1 MRGYSTVLRRAGGRG
16 GLARVLVVLVIALGA
31 LLLVSAS
38 APAGSGL
45 IAAYSFDEGLG
56 ATAGDASGNGN
67 TGSVVG
73 GTWVQGKFGSAINL
87 NGTSDH
93 VDLPALGTFYKTGFT
108 FEAWVKKASTSH
120 VDAAVVGTWTSNGS
134 GGPMIWVDHVAGHY
148 YLTANQGFS
157 NYLDSGQTPTAG
169 TWQYLT
175 GTFDGTTASF
185 YINGLLV
192 ASRTFTGNVGDSNTW
207 RIGSYGSSPGGF
219 FDGAVDQVRI
229 YDHALTQAQ
238 VQTDMN
244 TPVGPVDSGPPT
256 QPTALTQTA
265 STSTSVSVGWTAS
278 TDDVGVT
285 AYDVFQNGTKI
296 GSTTSTSYTLTGL
309 DCGTTYTIAVA
320 ARDAAGN
327 SSTQATASATTSA
340 CGSNQGLVAAYS
352 FDEGA
357 GTVLNDNS
365 GNGNNGTIVGG
376 TWTSG
381 RFRSALHFNGTS
393 DRVDLPPLGTF
404 YKNAFTIEA
413 WVKKD
418 TSTKSD
424 VAVVG
429 TWASGQGGPML
440 WIDYVSSHLDL
451 TLNSGGSNYVDSGQL
466 LTAGQWQYLTGT
478 YDGTTAKVYINGV
491 LVASK
496 AFSGNVGDSNSWRI
510 GSYGSSPT
518 GFFDGTIDEVRIYNR
533 ALAPSEVT
541 TDMNRSVGTPDTTAP
556 TTPTQ
561 FVSTGTAQSTVAT
574 SWTASTDNVA
584 VSGYN
589 LYVNG
594 AKVDTT
600 TSTSYTFT
608 GLTCG
613 VSYTLGVAAFDAAG
627 NVSTPATLPVTTVSC
642 DTSPPS
648 VSITSPTAGAS
659 LSGVI
664 SVNANA
670 SDNVGVVGVQFKLD
684 GSNLGSEDTTTPY
697 TVPWDTRTA
706 PNGPHTLTAVA
717 RDGSGNTTTSTAIS
731 VSVTNSMPFVP
742 GLVASYALDDGSGST
757 ATDSSGAGHPG
768 TVVGGTWVP
777 GKYGAA
783 LLLNG
788 TSDRVDLPP
797 LGTFYKTGFTLEAWV
812 NKTNALRVDTGVVGT
827 WSSDANGGPMI
838 WVDHVSGHYY
848 LTLNQGLGNYLDSG
862 VVPSAGNWTHLA
874 ATYDGT
880 TAKFYVNGV
889 LAASKP
895 FSGNVGDSNSWR
907 IGAYGSSPTGFFDGS
922 VDDVRIYN
930 LALTQAQVQTDM
942 ATPAGPVDTTPP
954 TAPTNFA
961 VTSTTPATI
970 TTSWTA
976 ATDNVAVTAYNLY
989 RNGTRVATIPAP
1001 ATSYTFDSLACG
1013 QTYTLQVEAAD
1024 GAGNLSARTPLTAS
1038 TAACDTTPPTV
1049 SVTSPTGGSTLTG
1062 SVTIS
1067 ANASDD
1073 TAVSEVSFWVDG
1085 QQVGTVDNAP
1095 PYTTSW
1101 DTRTASNG
1109 THTITAIA
1117 RDSSNNTTTS
1127 APVTVTVN
1135 NVQAPPPPGLVA
1147 AYSFDQGSGTTV
1159 TDQSGHG
1166 NTGTL
1171 TNVTWSPNG
1180 VFGSAAS
1187 FNGTNGSFVTVPDSN
1202 SLDLTNGMTLEAW
1215 VKPTSL
1221 SGWNTVV
1228 FKEQSNSYDYA
1239 LYANT
1244 GSNQPSGNLQSSL
1257 GDNDLRGT
1265 SQLPLNTWT
1274 HLAATYDGT
1283 VLTLYVNGQQVGTK
1297 LTSGPITTSNGALR
1311 IGGNTIWNEPFSGLI
1326 DEVRV
1331 YNQPLTQSQILT
1343 DMNSSIS
1350 VPDTSPPSAPGTLT
1364 ATGGLGSASLN
1375 WGAATDNVGLSNYN
1389 VYRST
1394 TQGFTASS
1402 ANRIAQPTGTSYTD
1416 NALAS
1421 GTYYYRVT
1429 AQDAAGNVGPPS
1441 NEASATVTADTT
1453 PPTVSITSPPAGT
1466 VSGTVNVAANASDN
1480 GTVAGVQFK
1489 LDGSNLGAEDTGPP
1503 YTFTWDTLTATN
1515 GAHTL
1520 TAVARDAAGNMT
1532 TSAPVA
1538 VTVSNTAP
1546 SGNVAAYAF
1555 DESSGNT
1562 VVDGSGMANTGTLS
1576 NATRVTGKFN
1586 SGLHFDGNSSIV
1598 TVPDSNSLDLTTG
1611 MTLEAWVDPDVADN
1625 WETLL
1630 FKERSGGDAY
1640 ALYGAS
1646 DTGAPEV
1653 QVFTGGTSHVAQAQ
1667 TPLPLN
1673 VWSHLAA
1680 TYDGSNLRLYVNG
1693 SQVASTA
1700 VTGAITTST
1709 GVLHM
1714 GANSVWGER
1723 YTGAMDEARIYN
1735 RALSAGEIQADMRR
1749 SITPDHTPPT
1759 VTAKSPAAG
1768 TTGVSVGAQV
1778 TATFSE
1784 SMDDT
1789 SLSPTSFDIKDG
1801 AGNVV
1806 PGTVSYDDNTHTA
1819 TFNLSSALKFGT
1831 TYTAT
1836 LEGGAATPHVTDL
1849 AGNPLAADVS
1859 WTFTTEAASPPI
1871 LVVTS
1876 RTNDYTLYTGQILR
1890 AEGFNEYTSIDA
1902 SLLSSSFLAPFDVV
1916 ILGDTSLTAAQVTT
1930 LTNWVNGGG
1939 HLIALHPDKQL
1950 AGLLGLTD
1958 AGSTLSNAYLKVNTT
1973 VGTPGAGIVGQTIQ
1987 YHGSADRY
1995 NLNGAT
2001 AVATLYSNA
2010 TTATANPAVT
2020 LRSVGSNGGAAAA
2033 FTYDL
2038 AKSVI
2043 LTRQG
2048 NPAWEGEDRDGDG
2061 HARASDLFY
2070 GAMPG
2075 DVQPDWIDTSKIA
2088 IPQADEQ
2095 QRLLANLITT
2105 MNSNKTPL
2113 PHLWYLPFGKKA
2125 AVVMTGDD
2133 HTGGGTVDRFNTYI
2147 AESPPGCS
2155 VVNWECVRASSNI
2168 VPDINPLTDAQL
2180 APFIPLGFE
2189 VADHPTSNCVDWNES
2204 TLDGYYTSGLANF
2217 AAKFPDIPT
2226 PTTGRFHCWL
2236 WNQYVTEPKVELA
2249 HGIRFDENYSQLGG
2263 TWIASKPGFMTG
2275 SGEIMR
2281 FADTDGTPINV
2292 WQAVT
2297 QMPDEAPQSEPS
2309 YANSLFD
2316 NATNANGYYGV
2327 FTTLFHTDNASD
2339 SDSDA
2344 VVGAAQA
2351 HSIPVVSAK
2360 QMLTW
2365 VDGRDGSTM
2374 TNFSWN
2380 GSIETFQVNAAAGAY
2395 GMQAML
2401 PLHAGAKN
2409 LTSLTSGGNAVPFT
2423 TQTIKGIDYAF
2434 FSAVSGTYSATYG

>member
-1 MRGYSTVLRRAGGRG
+1 MRAYSTVLRRASGRG
-16 GLARVLVVLVIALGA
+16 VLARGLLVLGIALGA

-38 APAGSGL
+38 APAVSGL
-45 IAAYSFDEGLG
+45 VAAYSFDEGIG
-56 ATAGDASGNGN
+56 ATAADGSGNGN

-73 GTWVQGKFGSAINL
+73 GTWVPGKYGSAISL
-87 NGTSDH
+87 NGTSDR

-108 FEAWVKKASTSH
+108 LEAWVKKASTSH
-120 VDAAVVGTWTSNGS
+120 VDAAVLGTWTSGGN

-157 NYLDSGQTPTAG
+157 NYLDSGQTPSAG
-169 TWQYLT
+169 AWQYLSA
-175 GTFDGTTASF
+175 TFDGTTASF
-185 YINGLLV
+185 YVNGSLV

-219 FDGAVDQVRI
+219 FDGAVDDVRI
-229 YDHALTQAQ
+229 YDHALTPSQ
-238 VQTDMN
+238 VQTDMT

-256 QPTALTQTA
+256 QPTGLAKTA
-265 STSTSVSVGWTAS
+265 STSTTLTVGWNAS

-285 AYDVFQNGTKI
+285 GYDIYQNGTKI
-296 GSTTSTSYTLTGL
+296 ASSAGTSYTLTGL
-309 DCGTTYTIAVA
+309 DCATTYSIGVV

-327 SSTQATASATTSA
+327 SSTQATLSAATSA

-357 GTVLNDNS
+357 GTVLGDNS
-365 GNGNNGTIVGG
+365 GNGRNGTIVGG
-376 TWTSG
+376 TWTTG

-393 DRVDLPPLGTF
+393 DRVDLPALGTF
-404 YKNAFTIEA
+404 YKNAFTLEA

-418 TSTKSD
+418 TATKND

-440 WIDYVSSHLDL
+440 WIDYASSHIEL
-451 TLNSGGSNYVDSGQL
+451 TMASGGGNYVDTGQL
-466 LTAGQWQYLTGT
+466 MTAGQWQYLTGT
-478 YDGTTAKVYINGV
+478 YDGTTAKVYVNGV
-491 LVASK
+491 LIASK
-496 AFSGNVGDSNSWRI
+496 AFTGNVGDSNNWRI
-510 GSYGSSPT
+510 GSYGSSPG
-518 GFFDGTIDEVRIYNR
+518 GFFDGTIDEVRVYNR

-541 TDMNRSVGTPDTTAP
+541 ADMNRSVGTPDTTP
-556 TTPTQ
+556 PSTPTQ
-561 FVSTGTAQSTVAT
+561 FASTGTTQTTVPT
-574 SWTASTDNVA
+574 SWTASTDDIAVA
-584 VSGYN
+584 GYN
-589 LYVNG
+589 VYVNG
-594 AKVDTT
+594 TKVDTT
-600 TSTSYTFT
+600 TSTSYTFAS
-608 GLTCG
+608 LTCG
-613 VSYTLGVAAFDAAG
+613 VTYTLGVEAFDAAG
-627 NVSTPATLPVTTVSC
+627 NVSPRATLTVTTVAC
-642 DTSPPS
+642 DASPPS
-648 VSITSPTAGAS
+648 VSITSPTAGAA
-659 LSGVI
+659 LSGVT
-664 SVNANA
+664 SVSANA

-684 GSNLGSEDTTTPY
+684 GSALGAEDTTAPY
-697 TVPWDTRTA
+697 TVPWDTRTTA
-706 PNGPHTLTAVA
+706 NGPHTLTAVG
-717 RDGSGNTTTSTAIS
+717 RDGSGNSTTSAAIS
-731 VSVTNSMPFVP
+731 VSVTNSAPFVP
-742 GLVASYALDDGSGST
+742 GLVASYALDDGSGAVASDT
-757 ATDSSGAGHPG
+757 SGGGHPG
-768 TVVGGTWVP
+768 SVVGGTWVP

-788 TSDRVDLPP
+788 IGDRVDLPP

-812 NKTNALRVDTGVVGT
+812 KKTSALKVDTGIVGT
-827 WSSDANGGPMI
+827 WSNGNGGPMI
-838 WVDHVSGHYY
+838 WVDHVVGHYY

-862 VVPSAGNWTHLA
+862 VVPAAGSWQHLA

-880 TAKFYVNGV
+880 TAKFYVNGTLV
-889 LAASKP
+889 ASKP
-895 FSGNVGDSNSWR
+895 FTGNVGDSNSWR
-907 IGAYGSSPTGFFDGS
+907 IGAYGSSPSGFFDGS

-930 LALTQAQVQTDM
+930 QALTQTQVQTDM

-954 TAPTNFA
+954 AAPTNFA
-961 VTSTTPATI
+961 ITSRTPSTI

-989 RNGTRVATIPAP
+989 RNGTRVGTVSAP
-1001 ATSYTFDSLACG
+1001 ATSFTFDSLACG
-1013 QTYTLQVEAAD
+1013 STYTLEVEAAD
-1024 GAGNLSARTPLTAS
+1024 GAGNISPRTPLTAS

-1049 SVTSPTGGSTLTG
+1049 SVTSPTGGSILTG
-1062 SVTIS
+1062 SVTLQAS
-1067 ANASDD
+1067 ASDD

-1085 QQVGTVDNAP
+1085 SQVGSPDNAP
-1095 PYTTSW
+1095 PYTLSW
-1101 DTRTASNG
+1101 DTRTTSNG
-1109 THTITAIA
+1109 THTITALA
-1117 RDSSNNTTTS
+1117 RDSSNNTGTS

-1135 NVQAPPPPGLVA
+1135 NAQAPPPPGLVA

-1159 TDQSGHG
+1159 SDQSGHG

-1171 TNVTWSPNG
+1171 SNVTWSPGG
-1180 VFGSAAS
+1180 VFGSAVS
-1187 FNGTNGSFVTVPDSN
+1187 FNGTTSSFITVPDSN

-1221 SGWNTVV
+1221 GSWNTAVL
-1228 FKEQSNSYDYA
+1228 KEQPGDYDYA

-1244 GSNQPSGNLQSSL
+1244 GTNRPSANVQSSL
-1257 GDNDLRGT
+1257 GDADLRGT
-1265 SQLPLNTWT
+1265 SQVPLNTWT

-1283 VLTLYVNGQQVGTK
+1283 VLTLYVNGVQAGTM
-1297 LTSGPITTSNGALR
+1297 LTSGPITTSSGALR
-1311 IGGNTIWNEPFSGLI
+1311 IGSNSIWGEPFNGLI

-1331 YNQPLTQSQILT
+1331 YNQPLTQAQILT

-1350 VPDTSPPSAPGTLT
+1350 VPDTTPPSAPGTLT
-1364 ATGGLGSASLN
+1364 ASGGLGSISLS

-1394 TQGFTASS
+1394 TAGFTPSS
-1402 ANRIAQPTGTSYTD
+1402 ANRIAQPTGTTYSD
-1416 NALAS
+1416 NALPS

-1429 AQDAAGNVGPPS
+1429 AQDAAGNVGAAS
-1441 NEASATVTADTT
+1441 NEASATAIADTT
-1453 PPTVSITSPPAGT
+1453 PPTVSITAPPAGT
-1466 VSGTVNVAANASDN
+1466 VSGTVNVSANAADN

-1489 LDGSNLGAEDTGPP
+1489 LDGSNLGAEDGGAP
-1503 YTFTWDTLTATN
+1503 YTFSWDTLSATN

-1520 TAVARDAAGNMT
+1520 TAVARDGAGNTT

-1538 VTVSNTAP
+1538 VTVSNVAP
-1546 SGNVAAYAF
+1546 GGNVAAYSF

-1562 VVDGSGMANTGTLS
+1562 VFDASGLANTGTLAS
-1576 NATRVTGKFN
+1576 AARATGKYN
-1586 SGLHFDGNSSIV
+1586 SGLQFNGTSSLV

-1611 MTLEAWVDPDVADN
+1611 MTLEAWVKPDVVGN

-1630 FKERSGGDAY
+1630 FKEQSAGDAY
-1640 ALYGAS
+1640 ALYGS
-1646 DTGAPEV
+1646 TDTGAPEV
-1653 QVFTGGTSHVAQAQ
+1653 QVFTGGASHATRAP
-1667 TPLPLN
+1667 TPLPIN
-1673 VWSHLAA
+1673 AWTHLAA

-1693 SQVASTA
+1693 AQVASTA
-1700 VTGAITTST
+1700 VTGPIATSS

-1714 GANSVWGER
+1714 GSNSVWNER
-1723 YTGAMDEARIYN
+1723 YTGGMDEVRVYN
-1735 RALSAGEIQADMRR
+1735 RALSASEIQADMRR
-1749 SITPDHTPPT
+1749 SITPDNTPPT

-1768 TTGVSVGAQV
+1768 ATGVSVGTQL

-1789 SLSPTSFDIKDG
+1789 SLSPTSFDVKDG
-1801 AGNVV
+1801 QGNVV

-1819 TFNLSSALKFGT
+1819 TFNLSSALKYGT

-1836 LEGGAATPHVTDL
+1836 LEGGAGTPHVTDL

-1859 WTFTTEAASPPI
+1859 WTFTTEGIPPPI

-1876 RTNDYTLYTGQILR
+1876 HTNDYTLYTGQILR
-1890 AEGFNEYTSIDA
+1890 AEGYNEFTSIDA
-1902 SLLSSSFLAPFDVV
+1902 SLLSASFLASFDVV
-1916 ILGDTSLTAAQVTT
+1916 VLGDTPLTSAQVTT

-1973 VGTPGAGIVGQTIQ
+1973 VGTPGNGIVGQTIQ

-2020 LRSVGSNGGAAAA
+2020 LRSVGSNGGQAAA

-2043 LTRQG
+2043 LMRQG
-2048 NPAWEGEDRDGDG
+2048 NPAWAGEDRDGDG
-2061 HARASDLFY
+2061 YIRATDLFY
-2070 GAMPG
+2070 GAMSG
-2075 DVQPDWIDTSKIA
+2075 DVQSDWVDTSKIA

-2095 QRLLANLITT
+2095 QRLLANLIVS
-2105 MNSNKTPL
+2105 MNANKTPL

-2133 HTGGGTVDRFNTYI
+2133 HTGGGTVDRFNTYL
-2147 AESPPGCS
+2147 AESPAGCS
-2155 VVNWECVRASSNI
+2155 VANWECVRATSNI
-2168 VPDINPLTDAQL
+2168 VPSINPLTDAQL
-2180 APFIPLGFE
+2180 APFIPQGFE
-2189 VADHPTSNCVDWNES
+2189 VADHPTSDCIDWNAT
-2204 TLDGYYTSGLANF
+2204 TLDGYYTSGLADF

-2236 WNQYVTEPKVELA
+2236 WDQYVIEPKVELA
-2249 HGIRFDENYSQLGG
+2249 HGIRFDENYSNLGG
-2263 TWIASKPGFMTG
+2263 SWINTKPGFMTG

-2281 FADTDGTPINV
+2281 FADSDGTPINV

-2297 QMPDEAPQSEPS
+2297 QMNDESNQTEPS
-2309 YANSLFD
+2309 YATSLFD
-2316 NATNANGYYGV
+2316 NAVGANGYYGA
-2327 FTTLFHTDNASD
+2327 FMALFHTDHSVDA
-2339 SDSDA
+2339 DSDA
-2344 VVGAAQA
+2344 VVAAA
-2351 HSIPVVSAK
+2351 LARGIPVVSAK

-2365 VDGRDGSTM
+2365 VDGRDQSTM
-2374 TNFSWN
+2374 SNFSWN
-2380 GSIETFQVNAAAGAY
+2380 GSTETFQVTAAAGSN

-2401 PLHAGAKN
+2401 PLHAGTKN
-2409 LTSLTSGGNAVPFT
+2409 LSSITVNGSPITFT

-2434 FSAVSGTYSATYG
+2434 FSAVSGTYSATYS